1 MEQDDK
7 ARAVAAAELLI
18 GARSGPPLSTFP
30 ESCRPRDEADAYR
43 IQDEVAAR
51 LGPIEGWKVGASS
64 PDAIPNCAPL
74 LAGSVL
80 SSPARI
86 SAEGMSLRGVEAEIA
101 FRFGK
106 DLPPRTK
113 PYERAE
119 VLAAIE
125 SACPAIEFCEC
136 RFRDWQQLDPLSKLA
151 DSNMNQALVIGPI
164 WHSWKGLEVAAQPVV
179 MSFDGR
185 RVIDRRGGNTAGD
198 LFQILV
204 WLANHLSA
212 RGPGLRRAQIV
223 ITGSWGGMPQAGN
236 AERVDVE
243 FAGIGAASLR
253 LLGERG

>member
-1 MEQDDK
+1 MKQDDK

-18 GARSGPPLSTFP
+18 GAREGPLLSAFP
-30 ESCRPRDEADAYR
+30 ETCRPRDEAEAYR

-51 LGPIEGWKVGASS
+51 LGPIEGWKVGASG

-86 SAEGMSLRGVEAEIA
+86 PSEGLSLRGVEAEIA
-101 FRFGK
+101 FRFAK
-106 DLPPRTK
+106 DLPPRTQ
-113 PYERAE
+113 PYERPE

-125 SACPAIEFCEC
+125 SACVAIEFCEC
-136 RFRDWQQLDPLSKLA
+136 RFRDWQTLDPISKLA
-151 DSNMNQALVIGPI
+151 DSNMNQALIAGAE
-164 WHSWKGLEVAAQPVV
+164 WYDWKGLEVAAQPVV

-198 LFQILV
+198 LFRMLV

-212 RGPGLRRAQIV
+212 RGPGLRRGLIV
-223 ITGSWGGMPQAGN
+223 TTGSWGGMPRAEN

-243 FAGIGAASLR
+243 FAGIGAASLSFV
-253 LLGERG
+253 ERRR